1 MSTQGC
7 APRSHSPWGV
17 GPKMLTH
24 SPQRGGGQGF
34 GQQCT
39 ALLWA
44 VHHLLGCR
52 ACSAGFKHCTGSML
66 CITIMGPIAGLHSPC
81 TKKHTPIHLYTYTRT
96 REKFCYENCFGILS
110 KIFSQGGTLTTKFSL
125 KKHEKMR
132 ENSDIFMKMGNILS
146 KTWISLI
153 DILAIFWLYFGY
165 FQVNLR

>member
-1 MSTQGC
+1 
-7 APRSHSPWGV
+7 
-17 GPKMLTH
+17 MLTH

-81 TKKHTPIHLYTYTRT
+81 AKKHTPIRV
-96 REKFCYENCFGILS
+96 REKNPNSLKPDFIPYFAEFNSIFLRGYSFGRQEFV
-110 KIFSQGGTLTTKFSL
+110 KIELFSL
-125 KKHEKMR
+125 NSQTKGYGSRKSDLIS
-132 ENSDIFMKMGNILS
+132 NSDKILFPS
-146 KTWISLI
+146 QEG
-153 DILAIFWLYFGY
+153 LYFN
-165 FQVNLR
+165 FKSIIKP